1 MVYEAT
7 LWDIARL
14 RMPVERDRLL
24 LLFVAVNLLFLTVDV
39 AIAHSVN
46 GFMPRHELIP
56 LLIPPWGI
64 LTSLALAFGRI
75 ERPWLYGLHSLLM
88 ALSVVTGVLGFAFHL
103 YAVMG
108 PARRLAWWWLAFGA
122 PVLAPLSYAGVGL
135 VGWVAV
141 MSETPDGCLQ
151 VGPWL
156 QLNVRLSK
164 TQALMG
170 LVALGFL
177 GATLTSYLD
186 HAQYG
191 YTAPEWIPV
200 FAGLF
205 AFLYTAAVTLRPDLD
220 ATDARGL
227 LATLLGMIAVGLLGF
242 AFHLSRDLADTGQL
256 TLERMRSWAP
266 ILAPLLFSDLGL
278 LGLVS
283 ALQAVREEGTEGRVG
298 VIYGS

>member
-7 LWDIARL
+7 LLDVARL
-14 RMPVERDRLL
+14 RMPVERDRLI
-24 LLFVAVNLLFLTVDV
+24 LLFVAVNLVFLTVDV
-39 AIAHSVN
+39 AVAHSVN
-46 GFMPRHELIP
+46 GFVPRYELVP
-56 LLIPPWGI
+56 LLVPPWGI
-64 LTSLALAFGRI
+64 LTSLALAFRRT
-75 ERPWLYGLHSLLM
+75 ERPWLYGLHTLLM
-88 ALSVVTGVLGFAFHL
+88 ALTVATGVLGFAFHL
-103 YAVMG
+103 YAVLG

-141 MSETPDGCLQ
+141 MSETPDGRLQ
-151 VGPWL
+151 FGPWL
-156 QLNVRLSK
+156 QLDLRWSK
-164 TQALMG
+164 TQVLMG

-200 FAGLF
+200 FAGLL
-205 AFLYTAAVTLRPDLD
+205 AFLYTSAVTLWPDLD
-220 ATDARGL
+220 PIDARGL
-227 LATLLGMIAVGLLGF
+227 LATLLGMVIVGLLGL

-256 TLERMRSWAP
+256 TLERLRSWAP
-266 ILAPLLFSDLGL
+266 ILAPLLFTDLGL

-283 ALQAVREEGTEGRVG
+283 ALRPTPARA
-298 VIYGS
+298 

>member
-7 LWDIARL
+7 LLDVARL
-14 RMPVERDRLL
+14 RMPVERDRLI
-24 LLFVAVNLLFLTVDV
+24 LLFVAVNLVFLTVDV
-39 AIAHSVN
+39 AVAHSVN
-46 GFMPRHELIP
+46 GFVPRYELVP
-56 LLIPPWGI
+56 LLVPPWGI
-64 LTSLALAFGRI
+64 LTSLALAFRRT
-75 ERPWLYGLHSLLM
+75 ECPWLYGLHTLLM
-88 ALSVVTGVLGFAFHL
+88 ALTVATGVLGFAFHL
-103 YAVMG
+103 YAVLG

-141 MSETPDGCLQ
+141 MSETPDGRLQ
-151 VGPWL
+151 FGPWL
-156 QLNVRLSK
+156 QLDLRWSK
-164 TQALMG
+164 TQVLMG

-200 FAGLF
+200 FAGLP
-205 AFLYTAAVTLRPDLD
+205 AFLYTSAVTLWPDLD
-220 ATDARGL
+220 PIDARGL
-227 LATLLGMIAVGLLGF
+227 LATLLGMVIVGLLGL

-256 TLERMRSWAP
+256 TLERLRSWAP
-266 ILAPLLFSDLGL
+266 ILAPLLFTDLGL

-283 ALQAVREEGTEGRVG
+283 ALRPTPARA
-298 VIYGS
+298 

>member
-1 MVYEAT
+1 MAYEAT
-7 LWDIARL
+7 LLDVARL

-46 GFMPRHELIP
+46 GFVPRYELAP

-64 LTSLALAFGRI
+64 VTSLALAFRRT
-75 ERPWLYGLHSLLM
+75 ERPWLYAVHSLLM

-141 MSETPDGCLQ
+141 MSETPDGRLRL
-151 VGPWL
+151 GPWL
-156 QLNVRLSK
+156 QLNLRWSK
-164 TQALMG
+164 TQVLMA

-177 GATLTSYLD
+177 GATLTSYFD

-205 AFLYTAAVTLRPDLD
+205 AFLYTSAAALRPDLD
-220 ATDARGL
+220 RADARGL
-227 LATLLGMIAVGLLGF
+227 LVTLLGMVAVGLLGF

-283 ALQAVREEGTEGRVG
+283 ALQAVREEATA
-298 VIYGS
+298 